1 MRNLMEIA
9 NTAEVNAYYDLT
21 LVQVNELKQMAD
33 LGNGGKFTAICA
45 AFKYGYVMGQR
56 AEKAARRKIGG

>member
-9 NTAEVNAYYDLT
+9 NAAEVNDYYDLT
-21 LVQVNELKQMAD
+21 FVQINELKQMAD
-33 LGNGGKFTAICA
+33 SGNGGKFDAICA

-56 AEKAARRKIGG
+56 AEKAAQRKIGG